1 MEKDGTGS
9 CTTKP
14 KSEWRTKKSGKRRPY
29 WEEWS
34 TKDDNLSDEEQQR
47 QEKAPM
53 TFRKTTNRNEVT
65 TKDIC
70 WFLQKRLVVGEEGE
84 EENIDY
90 KQIEKF
96 TMAIFHVIADLLID
110 NCVVNLDDLGT
121 LRNRNYRI
129 SRTEAFQPHFTPNKD
144 LMKRIN
150 QSGDKFIARTYNI
163 GYEIRDEREARQRV
177 AERMHENYIKRKEA
191 QNDES
196 NDEG

>member
-14 KSEWRTKKSGKRRPY
+14 KSEWRRKKSGKRKAY
-29 WEEWS
+29 WEEWN

-90 KQIEKF
+90 TQIEKF

-129 SRTEAFQPHFTPNKD
+129 NRTEAFQPHFTPNKD

-177 AERMHENYIKRKEA
+177 AERMHENYIKRKEKE
-191 QNDES
+191 NGTE
-196 NDEG
+196 E

>member
-1 MEKDGTGS
+1 MYKDGSGGHTD
-9 CTTKP
+9 KP
-14 KSEWRTKKSGKRRPY
+14 KSEWRTKKSGKKRPY
-29 WEEWS
+29 WERWNDEN
-34 TKDDNLSDEEQQR
+34 DNLSDETQDKK
-47 QEKAPM
+47 EKTPI
-53 TFRKTTNRNEVT
+53 TFCKVSNRNEVT

-129 SRTEAFQPHFTPNKD
+129 NRTEAYQPHFTPNKD

-150 QSGDKFIARTYNI
+150 QTGDKFIARTYNI

-177 AERMHENYIKRKEA
+177 AERMHEHYIKRKEKE
-191 QNDES
+191 NGNSES
-196 NDEG
+196 

>member
-14 KSEWRTKKSGKRRPY
+14 KSEWRRKKSGKRRPY

-90 KQIEKF
+90 TQIEKF

-129 SRTEAFQPHFTPNKD
+129 NRTEAFQPHFTPNKD

-177 AERMHENYIKRKEA
+177 AERMHENYIKRKEKE
-191 QNDES
+191 NENSES
-196 NDEG
+196 

>member
-14 KSEWRTKKSGKRRPY
+14 KSEWRRKKSGKRKAY
-29 WEEWS
+29 WEEWN

-84 EENIDY
+84 EENIEY
-90 KQIEKF
+90 TQIEKF

-129 SRTEAFQPHFTPNKD
+129 NRTEAFQPHFTPNKD

-163 GYEIRDEREARQRV
+163 GYEIRDEREARQRL
-177 AERMHENYIKRKEA
+177 AERMHENYIKRKEKE
-191 QNDES
+191 NGTE
-196 NDEG
+196 E

>member
-14 KSEWRTKKSGKRRPY
+14 KSEWRRKKSGKRRPY

-129 SRTEAFQPHFTPNKD
+129 NRTEAFQPHFTPNKD

-177 AERMHENYIKRKEA
+177 AERMHENYIKRKEKE
-191 QNDES
+191 NENSES
-196 NDEG
+196 

>member
-14 KSEWRTKKSGKRRPY
+14 KSEWRRKKSGKRKAY
-29 WEEWS
+29 WEEWN
-34 TKDDNLSDEEQQR
+34 TKDDNLSDEEKER

-129 SRTEAFQPHFTPNKD
+129 NRTEAFQPHFTPNKD

-177 AERMHENYIKRKEA
+177 AERMHENYIKRKEKE
-191 QNDES
+191 NG
-196 NDEG
+196 EGE

>member
-1 MEKDGTGS
+1 MDNTGYY
-9 CTTKP
+9 TKKP
-14 KSEWRTKKSGKRRPY
+14 RSEWRTKKSGKRKAY
-29 WEEWS
+29 WEEWN

-70 WFLQKRLVVGEEGE
+70 WFLQKRLVVGEDGE

-129 SRTEAFQPHFTPNKD
+129 NRTEAFQPHFTPNKD

-163 GYEIRDEREARQRV
+163 GYEIRDEREERQRV

>member
-47 QEKAPM
+47 QEKAPI
-53 TFRKTTNRNEVT
+53 TFRKTNRNEVT

-70 WFLQKRLVVGEEGE
+70 WFLQKRLVVGKKGE

-90 KQIEKF
+90 TQIEKF

-129 SRTEAFQPHFTPNKD
+129 NRTEAFQPHFTPNKD

-150 QSGDKFIARTYNI
+150 QTGDKFIARTYNI

>member
-1 MEKDGTGS
+1 MEKDNTGYY
-9 CTTKP
+9 TKKP
-14 KSEWRTKKSGKRRPY
+14 RSEWRTKKSGKKRPY
-29 WEEWS
+29 WERWNDEN
-34 TKDDNLSDEEQQR
+34 DNLSDEEQQR
-47 QEKAPM
+47 QEKAPV
-53 TFRKTTNRNEVT
+53 TRKTTTNRNEVT

-129 SRTEAFQPHFTPNKD
+129 NRTEAYQPHFTPNKD

-150 QSGDKFIARTYNI
+150 QTGDKFIARTYNI
-163 GYEIRDEREARQRV
+163 GYEIRDEREARERV
-177 AERMHENYIKRKEA
+177 AERMHEAYLKRKEKE
-191 QNDES
+191 NES
-196 NDEG
+196 E

>member
-14 KSEWRTKKSGKRRPY
+14 KSEWRRKKSGKRKAY
-29 WEEWS
+29 WEEWN
-34 TKDDNLSDEEQQR
+34 TKDDNLSDEEQHR
-47 QEKAPM
+47 QEKAPI
-53 TFRKTTNRNEVT
+53 TFRKTNRNEVT

-129 SRTEAFQPHFTPNKD
+129 NRTEAFQPHFTPNKD

>member
-14 KSEWRTKKSGKRRPY
+14 KSEWRRKKSGKRKAY
-29 WEEWS
+29 WEEWN

-90 KQIEKF
+90 TQIEKF

-129 SRTEAFQPHFTPNKD
+129 NRTEAFQPHFTPNKD

-163 GYEIRDEREARQRV
+163 GYEIRDEREARKRV
-177 AERMHENYIKRKEA
+177 SDRMHENYIKRKEKE
-191 QNDES
+191 NES
-196 NDEG
+196 E

>member
-14 KSEWRTKKSGKRRPY
+14 KSEWRRKKSGKRRPY

-47 QEKAPM
+47 QEKAPI
-53 TFRKTTNRNEVT
+53 TFRKTNRNEVT

-129 SRTEAFQPHFTPNKD
+129 NRTEAFQPHFTPNKD

-191 QNDES
+191 QSDES

>member
-14 KSEWRTKKSGKRRPY
+14 KSEWRRKKSGKRKAY
-29 WEEWS
+29 WEEWN

-90 KQIEKF
+90 TQIEKF

-129 SRTEAFQPHFTPNKD
+129 NRTEAFQPHFTPNKD

-177 AERMHENYIKRKEA
+177 AERMHENYIKRKEKE
-191 QNDES
+191 NENSES
-196 NDEG
+196 

>member
-14 KSEWRTKKSGKRRPY
+14 KSEWRRKKSGKRKAY
-29 WEEWS
+29 WEEWN

-90 KQIEKF
+90 TQIEKF

-129 SRTEAFQPHFTPNKD
+129 NRTEAFQPHFTPNKD

-177 AERMHENYIKRKEA
+177 AERMHENYIKRKEKE
-191 QNDES
+191 NGE
-196 NDEG
+196 

>member
-14 KSEWRTKKSGKRRPY
+14 KSEWRRKKSGKRRPY
-29 WEEWS
+29 WEEWNNQN
-34 TKDDNLSDEEQQR
+34 DNLSDEEQQR
-47 QEKAPM
+47 QEKAPI
-53 TFRKTTNRNEVT
+53 TFRKTNRNEVT

-129 SRTEAFQPHFTPNKD
+129 NRTEAFQPHFTPNKD

>member
-14 KSEWRTKKSGKRRPY
+14 KSEWRRKKSGRKRPY

-90 KQIEKF
+90 TQIEKF

-129 SRTEAFQPHFTPNKD
+129 NRTEAFQPHFTPNKD

-177 AERMHENYIKRKEA
+177 AERMHENYIKRKEKE
-191 QNDES
+191 NES
-196 NDEG
+196 E

>member
-14 KSEWRTKKSGKRRPY
+14 KSEWRRKKSGKRKAY
-29 WEEWS
+29 WEEWN

-90 KQIEKF
+90 TQIEKF

-129 SRTEAFQPHFTPNKD
+129 NRTEAFQPHFTPNKD

-150 QSGDKFIARTYNI
+150 QSGDKFLARTYNI

-177 AERMHENYIKRKEA
+177 AERMHENYIKRKEKE
-191 QNDES
+191 NENSES
-196 NDEG
+196 

>member
-14 KSEWRTKKSGKRRPY
+14 KSEWRRKKSGKRKAY
-29 WEEWS
+29 WEQWN

-90 KQIEKF
+90 TQIEKF

-129 SRTEAFQPHFTPNKD
+129 NRTEAFQPHFTPNKD

-177 AERMHENYIKRKEA
+177 AERMHENYIKRKEKE
-191 QNDES
+191 NDNSES
-196 NDEG
+196 

>member
-1 MEKDGTGS
+1 MEKDGTGAF
-9 CTTKP
+9 TTKP

-34 TKDDNLSDEEQQR
+34 TKDDNLSDEELR
-47 QEKAPM
+47 KLYKEAPV
-53 TFRKTTNRNEVT
+53 TRKTTTNRNEVT

-129 SRTEAFQPHFTPNKD
+129 NRTEAYQPHFTPNKD

-150 QSGDKFIARTYNI
+150 QTGDKFIARTYNI

-177 AERMHENYIKRKEA
+177 AERMHEHYIKRKEKE
-191 QNDES
+191 NGNSES
-196 NDEG
+196 